1 MADILG
7 TEAADILTGTSS
19 ADKIVGLGGDDRIIG
34 TAGSDTVD
42 GGAGNDI
49 LDYTGTGQRMIV
61 IPSSNFVFNG
71 LPLGAPPGFVG
82 YSASYSNIET
92 IIGDP
97 TRISSS
103 ATQVGNSIS
112 NDRRNTARGI
122 DVDFAANRVDV
133 YNVDPVFGTSVLQS
147 SIKIKNFNDAQN
159 VRKAIGSDANNSISA
174 GIIIGS
180 KGNDSLFGGIIDYS
194 NLGRAVKFSSTSLGS
209 INGSIEKGDFG
220 KDEIRGFNKLIG
232 ASNQENSL
240 DLSKNDT
247 TVIDFSLDVNLLTN
261 SLKLKAVPAG
271 TFGDYNYEVV
281 NFVNVVGTKNNDSIV
296 GSNTNSKLTGGAG
309 SDIIQGGTNNDRIT
323 GTDSTARGVGE
334 VDTLT
339 GGAGSD
345 RFVLGNST
353 GAYYVGNKRTDYAQI
368 TDFNILS
375 DSIDV
380 GNLKNYSFAI
390 EKNGMID
397 LFSGKNPGTRDL
409 IAKIQL
415 DTSGLGTGAKTA
427 NSSIMAGVDSI
438 TSQINIL
445 SGANSIAIT

>member
-7 TEAADILTGTSS
+7 TEAADILTGTSG
-19 ADKIVGLGGDDRIIG
+19 ADNIVGLGGDDRIIG

-42 GGAGNDI
+42 GGAGNDT
-49 LDYTGTGQRMIV
+49 LDYTGTGTPMIL
-61 IPSSNFVFNG
+61 IPSSNFIFNG
-71 LPLGAPPGFVG
+71 INFGTPGFIG

-97 TRISSS
+97 TKNN
-103 ATQVGNSIS
+103 NSIQ
-112 NDRRNTARGI
+112 NDRRNTAKGI
-122 DVDFAANRVDV
+122 DVDLVTGRADV
-133 YNVDPVFGTSVLQS
+133 YVQDFTGAPPFEFVLKS
-147 SIKIKNFNDAQN
+147 SINFKNFNNALN
-159 VRKAIGSDANNSISA
+159 VRKARGNDADNQLFA
-174 GIIIGS
+174 DTVIGS
-180 KGNDSLFGGIIDYS
+180 KGNDLIGGGTLDYS
-194 NLGRAVKFSSTSLGS
+194 NLGRAINFSSTTISGQ
-209 INGSIEKGDFG
+209 INGLIDKNGFG
-220 KDEIRGFNKLIG
+220 QDELRGFRKLIG
-232 ASNQENSL
+232 TSNQVNSL
-240 DLSKNDT
+240 DFSKNAFNDET
-247 TVIDFSLDVNLLTN
+247 SIDLNLSTN
-261 SLKLKAVPAG
+261 SLKIRLPLNPVPV
-271 TFGDYNYEVV
+271 DYEVV
-281 NFVNVVGTKNNDSIV
+281 NFVNAVGTKNNDSIM
-296 GSNTNSKLTGGAG
+296 GSNANSKLTGGGG
-309 SDIIQGGTNNDRIT
+309 SDIIQGGTKNDRIT

-339 GGAGSD
+339 GGAGAD
-345 RFVLGNST
+345 RFVLGDST

-390 EKNGMID
+390 EKNGTID

-415 DTSGLGTGAKTA
+415 DTSGIGTGAKTA

-445 SGANSIAIT
+445 SGANSIAST